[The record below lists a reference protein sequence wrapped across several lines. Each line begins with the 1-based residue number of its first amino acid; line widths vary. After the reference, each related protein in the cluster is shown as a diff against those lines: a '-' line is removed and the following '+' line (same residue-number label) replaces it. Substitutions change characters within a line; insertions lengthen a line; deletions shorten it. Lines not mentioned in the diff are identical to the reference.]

1 MESLLSFL
9 DWEWRASWVLW
20 LLWLPLIWWV
30 VSTIVRRRQTTQYAE
45 SHLWPWVKVEEAV
58 PLGRKNRKSNRPG
71 RFLLARFLKLLKKPF
86 QPNFLLGLAWMALVM
101 ALAGPRT
108 SVPAPDESSRSGV
121 DILFAMDLSRSM
133 MVQDMPPNRF
143 ITARSLMESV
153 ANRLEPNDRLGF
165 MGYAGRP
172 HLISPLSFDR
182 ELFQHYLTLMRPGL
196 LPTMGSQIKPALVFG
211 VEHLQQTAGKS
222 KILVVFTD
230 GEPENFQRQED
241 PQGLKDLPNSGVKI
255 ILVGVGTG
263 AAGRIPDSSHR
274 SGYLHVNGLLVT
286 SRLEEV
292 RLRQLSTQLGAT
304 YLKASK
310 DKVFLDALLTE
321 VALQAEER
329 SFAAAHSV
337 WEDHAIPFIWV
348 SLMAL
353 LMAFYPLRWS
363 VKSAVPVLAIALSL
377 TVLQPTEVWAESRV
391 AKQKLA
397 YQAYQS
403 KDFDYSMQLYDELND
418 YQGWFGAGAAA
429 YNYADLEA
437 AVLYFRQ
444 AAYAGKTDW
453 QRAQALFNLGNSYYQ
468 ANLLPQAI
476 EAYEQALIY
485 QSDYEKAKHNLE
497 VAKQRRQQEMRG
509 QQQQD
514 QDGEGQGEGTQS
526 RDDSGAFYGGQ
537 TPNQEESGEGAS
549 GDSPEGEKQGKEF
562 VLPDEEDRENFE
574 LNTAQGLQLNDTANA
589 ILQQQR
595 RIQRIEAF
603 EQEMQQVQDNQSE
616 LMIRLFERA
625 EGFQARQDEAHP
637 LPGVKPW

>member
-1 MESLLSFL
+1 
-9 DWEWRASWVLW
+9 
-20 LLWLPLIWWV
+20 
-30 VSTIVRRRQTTQYAE
+30 
-45 SHLWPWVKVEEAV
+45 
-58 PLGRKNRKSNRPG
+58 
-71 RFLLARFLKLLKKPF
+71 
-86 QPNFLLGLAWMALVM
+86 MALVM

-363 VKSAVPVLAIALSL
+363 VKSTVPVLAIALSL

-509 QQQQD
+509 QQQQG